1 MGKMRILVADGHEV
15 VRKGIRTLLESRSKL
30 DICGEASTSG
40 DVLAKTK
47 RLKPDLVLLDIAINN
62 LNGLQTIQAILKAR
76 PLTKV
81 LVLTMHDS
89 GEFACRALAAGA
101 SAFVLKSDGARI
113 LVRAL
118 EAIRRDEI
126 FLSPTATKIVVN
138 ELKKILEIAP
148 SRDDLTVREKEVLKL
163 LAEGRSNKETGA
175 ALGISS
181 RTVDSHRASI
191 MHKLNL
197 RTLSDLVHFAIRN
210 KIIDI

>member
-47 RLKPDLVLLDIAINN
+47 RLKPDLVLLDIAIDN

-113 LVRAL
+113 LIRAL

-148 SRDDLTVREKEVLKL
+148 SRDVLTVREKEVLKL
-163 LAEGRSNKETGA
+163 LAEGKSNKETGA
-175 ALGISS
+175 ALSISS

-197 RTLSDLVHFAIRN
+197 RSLSDLVHFAIRN
-210 KIIDI
+210 KIVDI